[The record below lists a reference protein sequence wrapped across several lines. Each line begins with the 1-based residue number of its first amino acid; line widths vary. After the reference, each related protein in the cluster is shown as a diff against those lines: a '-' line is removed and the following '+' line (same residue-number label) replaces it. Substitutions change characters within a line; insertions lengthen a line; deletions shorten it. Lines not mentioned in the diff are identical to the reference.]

1 MRLRVLAA
9 SGSCLALVIVGC
21 AAPKVAPKTTNASTS
36 AAPATTPAVVS
47 LVVHDPTDVQGRLAL
62 KLQAAL
68 APLGVTAHI
77 VAERKAATDPFVVE
91 VEVLNRQ
98 RQVDDVK
105 HTKREGTRTASG
117 FGLISGA
124 DDPINKPEQHD
135 GPREK
140 FDYGKVQEQSDL
152 RLILTATLSRLDGGD
167 PIAKWDDTEGTLIPR
182 ATDGTQPVLHPWQA
196 LYGAAADKLAGQ
208 VRAAL
213 PK

>member
-1 MRLRVLAA
+1 MRVLSA
-9 SGSCLALVIVGC
+9 SCICLGFVVAGC
-21 AAPKVAPKTTNASTS
+21 AASKVAPKSNVVPATS
-36 AAPATTPAVVS
+36 AAATTPATIA
-47 LVVHDPTDVQGRLAL
+47 LVVHDPTDLQGRLAL

-77 VAERKAATDPFVVE
+77 VGERKAAVDALVVE

-98 RQVDDVK
+98 REVDDVK
-105 HTKREGTRTASG
+105 TKREGTRTASG

-140 FDYGKVQEQSDL
+140 FDYGKVQQESDL

-182 ATDGTQPVLHPWQA
+182 ASDGTQPVLHPWQT

-208 VRAAL
+208 IRGAL